1 MSSAPPVAKTNVLSI
16 VGMVLSLFGL
26 LNVISWGWF
35 TFGFAGAF
43 SIAGVICSHIAMKQ
57 IKERGEGGRQLALT
71 GVITGWVGI
80 GLTVLQFII
89 GIVGV
94 ILLAAASSA
103 SGSM

>member
-1 MSSAPPVAKTNVLSI
+1 
-16 VGMVLSLFGL
+16 
-26 LNVISWGWF
+26 
-35 TFGFAGAF
+35 
-43 SIAGVICSHIAMKQ
+43 MKQ

-89 GIVGV
+89 GIVAV
-94 ILLAAASSA
+94 IALAAAGSA